1 MIKKDLFKMFLNIQS
16 NPMVIQRINM
26 LSWYVK
32 RSVKVDVKLF
42 DFKDDVL
49 FKFNN
54 FINNLIKNF
63 KN

>member
-1 MIKKDLFKMFLNIQS
+1 MFLNIQS